1 MDREPCLAFTEAP
14 RSIRPPGPGSG
25 CQPGAPDPAF
35 RCSYAVTFAS
45 APYDLRKRVR
55 ANVTAC
61 EHSRSPTTEPDNG
74 SGPGN
79 VVRSWHADD
88 GDPHLWLGPL
98 VRGRGL
104 AEADGSNPPAS
115 SRRRKSLWLLGDRAP
130 STREDLMRSS
140 RGKEGSRRPRPG
152 RAFGRSRP
160 GGSGTS
166 PRRPRRGWPSRPA
179 TKRRTARTAK

>member
-1 MDREPCLAFTEAP
+1 MDRESCLAFTEAP
-14 RSIRPPGPGSG
+14 RSIRPPGPRSG
-25 CQPGAPDPAF
+25 CQPRAPDPAF
-35 RCSYAVTFAS
+35 RCSYGVTFAS

-61 EHSRSPTTEPDNG
+61 EHSRSPTTEPDNE

-79 VVRSWHADD
+79 VVRSCNADD

-104 AEADGSNPPAS
+104 AEADGFEPACQLS
-115 SRRRKSLWLLGDRAP
+115 PAQKPLAP
-130 STREDLMRSS
+130 GGVLPREDLMRSS

-179 TKRRTARTAK
+179 TKRRTARTPK